1 MKENARDGIGFFVGF
16 AGLVIGGLMA
26 NNLAQDLEGLTRL
39 LVFLAVT
46 LLGMYAPLLLYH
58 RLTSRR

>member
-1 MKENARDGIGFFVGF
+1 MKENTRDGIGFFVGLV
-16 AGLVIGGLMA
+16 GLVVGGFMA
-26 NNLAQDLEGLTRL
+26 NNLAQDLEGLARL